1 MTSKKVSTTK
11 QTSYSVKKK
20 LTVIK
25 YTQENGKNAAANH
38 FDLNGSMIR

>member
-11 QTSYSVKKK
+11 RTSYSVEEK

-25 YTQENGKNAAANH
+25 YAQENGRNAAANH
-38 FDLNGSMIR
+38 FDLNGPMIG